1 MDTKRNIGLD
11 ILRVAAAMLV
21 LICHS
26 GFFSVGISF
35 RFLSFGG
42 VLAVEIFFAL
52 SGLLVGKSLIQAV
65 VGPEPGKAL
74 KKFYVNRLLR
84 MLPLYYIMLLVT
96 AVVSGKGIPLSCFV
110 FLQNFSESDLS
121 FLPVSWSLSV
131 EAWFYFL
138 IPPLFWLLY
147 RLLSG
152 KLGEKRAV
160 YLTIGILC
168 AIPFTLRLCSALVLA
183 PEWDYGIRKQIP
195 LRLDAIMMGVF
206 LAALKR
212 YSGERYGRIAPK
224 GGCLLLSAAGIG
236 GLYLFYCA
244 WLVKESNFDSSPFW
258 KVAFF
263 TLLPL
268 FCCLLVM
275 YMENATWNGKLRT
288 VKAAKLICALSTL
301 SYGVYLIQ
309 VCVFSVVSE
318 YFVDARFAVSWLG
331 FLASIALTVV
341 LALAGYRLV
350 EVPSARLRDKWL
362 RKMDKTE
369 TVSNV

>member
-1 MDTKRNIGLD
+1 MDAKRNIGLD
-11 ILRVAAAMLV
+11 IIRVAAAMLV
-21 LICHS
+21 IICHS

-35 RFLSFGG
+35 RFLSFAG

-65 VGPEPGKAL
+65 VGPAPGKAL

-84 MLPLYYIMLLVT
+84 TLPLYYIMLLVT

-318 YFVDARFAVSWLG
+318 YFVDARFVVSWLG
-331 FLASIALTVV
+331 FLASIALTVL

-362 RKMDKTE
+362 RKLDKTE

>member
-21 LICHS
+21 IICHS

-84 MLPLYYIMLLVT
+84 TLPLYYIMLLVT

-152 KLGEKRAV
+152 
-160 YLTIGILC
+160 
-168 AIPFTLRLCSALVLA
+168 
-183 PEWDYGIRKQIP
+183 
-195 LRLDAIMMGVF
+195 
-206 LAALKR
+206 
-212 YSGERYGRIAPK
+212 
-224 GGCLLLSAAGIG
+224 
-236 GLYLFYCA
+236 
-244 WLVKESNFDSSPFW
+244 
-258 KVAFF
+258 
-263 TLLPL
+263 
-268 FCCLLVM
+268 
-275 YMENATWNGKLRT
+275 
-288 VKAAKLICALSTL
+288 
-301 SYGVYLIQ
+301 
-309 VCVFSVVSE
+309 
-318 YFVDARFAVSWLG
+318 
-331 FLASIALTVV
+331 
-341 LALAGYRLV
+341 
-350 EVPSARLRDKWL
+350 
-362 RKMDKTE
+362 
-369 TVSNV
+369 